1 MAFNYNEAA
10 VDALE
15 LIAEFGQAI
24 TLTKQGN
31 ESGGFD
37 PVTGDVIAAQ
47 PSVTVSGA
55 GVLVNYKTDELG
67 ISSFK
72 SEEAEN
78 NILAGDAKI
87 LCSLTG
93 TPEINM
99 TLPFN
104 GKTWRVVNISTLQPS
119 GTVVMYTLQ
128 VRA

>member
-10 VDALE
+10 TDAVE
-15 LIAEFGQAI
+15 LITEFGQAI

-47 PSVTVSGA
+47 PNVTVSGV
-55 GVLVNYKTDELG
+55 GVLVNYKSDEVD
-67 ISSFK
+67 
-72 SEEAEN
+72 N
-78 NILAGDAKI
+78 TNILAGDAKI
-87 LCSLTG
+87 ICSLTG

-104 GKTWRVVNISTLQPS
+104 GKAWRVINITTLQPS

>member
-1 MAFNYNEAA
+1 MAFDYNEAA
-10 VDALE
+10 ADAVE
-15 LIAEFGQAI
+15 LITEFGQAI

-47 PSVTVSGA
+47 PNITVSGV
-55 GVLVNYKTDELG
+55 GVLINYKTDE
-67 ISSFK
+67 IDNS
-72 SEEAEN
+72 

-99 TLPFN
+99 TVPFN
-104 GKTWRVVNISTLQPS
+104 GKTWRVVNIGTLQPS
-119 GTVVMYTLQ
+119 STVVMYALQ

>member
-10 VDALE
+10 ADALE
-15 LIAEFGQAI
+15 LISEFGQAI

-47 PSVTVSGA
+47 PNVTVNGV
-55 GVLVNYKTDELG
+55 GVLINYKTNEID
-67 ISSFK
+67 
-72 SEEAEN
+72 N
-78 NILAGDAKI
+78 TNILAGDAKI
-87 LCSLTG
+87 ICSLTG
-93 TPEINM
+93 SPEINM
-99 TLPFN
+99 TLSFN
-104 GKTWRVVNISTLQPS
+104 GKIWRVINITTLQPS

>member
-1 MAFNYNEAA
+1 MAFDYNEAA
-10 VDALE
+10 ADAYL
-15 LIAEFGQAI
+15 LIGGEFGQAI

-47 PSVTVSGA
+47 SNVSVSGV
-55 GVLVNYKTDELG
+55 GVLINYKTDEIDNG
-67 ISSFK
+67 
-72 SEEAEN
+72 

-99 TLPFN
+99 TVPFN
-104 GKTWRVVNISTLQPS
+104 GKTWRVVNITTLQPS